1 MTARI
6 HCNSY
11 IDCFFASTPLAAVAA
26 ERASMPRDSTDDP
39 APRARDDIDD
49 APSSS
54 SEPPPSARARASTH
68 RGDEST
74 SREKVREQRWRRKR
88 ARDGAGARVD
98 GRGRR
103 QKTQKS
109 YRYGNYD
116 RYYGYRV
123 GEAMED
129 HRLSA
134 LRDEWFR
141 GRRVADVGCNDGLF
155 SLSLVGAFEP
165 SACLCLDI
173 DGDLVRAGERKLAS
187 LRRHAEAEAEAEVEV
202 EDAPKTKTKKKTTS
216 AFDGVEFRRANALE
230 HDFGTETFDV
240 ILLLSVTKW
249 IHLNFGDEGVRAVF
263 RKCRDALV
271 PGGSLILEP
280 QPWRSYRSTLRKK
293 VFGRPILPDECKAR
307 YGSIRFRPDAFADFL
322 SGPEG
327 GFFAGERLRV
337 ASEGATAFDR
347 DVFRFVRR

>member
-11 IDCFFASTPLAAVAA
+11 IDCFFADALAAVAA

-49 APSSS
+49 VPSSS

-98 GRGRR
+98 GRERR

-141 GRRVADVGCNDGLF
+141 
-155 SLSLVGAFEP
+155 
-165 SACLCLDI
+165 
-173 DGDLVRAGERKLAS
+173 
-187 LRRHAEAEAEAEVEV
+187 
-202 EDAPKTKTKKKTTS
+202 DA
-216 AFDGVEFRRANALE
+216 A
-230 HDFGTETFDV
+230 
-240 ILLLSVTKW
+240 
-249 IHLNFGDEGVRAVF
+249 
-263 RKCRDALV
+263 
-271 PGGSLILEP
+271 
-280 QPWRSYRSTLRKK
+280 
-293 VFGRPILPDECKAR
+293 
-307 YGSIRFRPDAFADFL
+307 
-322 SGPEG
+322 
-327 GFFAGERLRV
+327 
-337 ASEGATAFDR
+337 
-347 DVFRFVRR
+347 